1 MAARQTRLVNTVM
14 LVLVWRSGSSP
25 DTGTPLLSR
34 LELLNAC
41 W

>member
-14 LVLVWRSGSSP
+14 LDFTWRSGSGP

-34 LELLNAC
+34 LELLKASA
-41 W
+41 